1 MYIIYSSPFEAQVS
15 SVFLLV
21 VSRSSIGLPWQ
32 SRRNLPVGPRQVSV
46 KIWTSKNYPQSGTTT
61 MLSRERLRSG
71 GNLLEGGL
79 GEDIATTVAN
89 HDVLQPLI
97 VRMSLTETRPLPVVD
112 SLRDEVEALYLKSKR
127 GQNPEDAPDVIGI
140 SWRIRKL
147 LGFLKMK
154 VRRHEVSNV
163 PSPQYIFASC
173 SKTNK
178 NTYLL
183 L

>member
-1 MYIIYSSPFEAQVS
+1 MTKQKKPAGRPKASVS
-15 SVFLLV
+15 E
-21 VSRSSIGLPWQ
+21 
-32 SRRNLPVGPRQVSV
+32 NLDI
-46 KIWTSKNYPQSGTTT
+46 KK
-61 MLSRERLRSG
+61 LSTEWDDNDVIRERLRSG

-112 SLRDEVEALYLKSKR
+112 SLRDEVEALYPKSKR

-163 PSPQYIFASC
+163 SSPQYIFASC

>member
-1 MYIIYSSPFEAQVS
+1 MTKQNKPAGRPKASVS
-15 SVFLLV
+15 E
-21 VSRSSIGLPWQ
+21 
-32 SRRNLPVGPRQVSV
+32 NLDI
-46 KIWTSKNYPQSGTTT
+46 KK
-61 MLSRERLRSG
+61 LSTEWDDNDVIRERLRSG